1 MSNFFTRSKDD
12 MKYLFKNKEELSKKE
27 RKRKRRG
34 WGTLIGLILV
44 LIQLIVS
51 GLLLFNIFKLDILPL
66 KYLIAVNA
74 FLLLIFLYDFTSQFT
89 KAHIIGKILAVLMSG
104 VIVFIY
110 LVSSKLDSVLN
121 KLNLP
126 EINTDIVDVVVLADD
141 KASSLMIL
149 PITSLLII
157 QLQATLMSRQHLTL
171 LNQSLTRTAWNLQN
185 TNHGM
190 TL

>member
-1 MSNFFTRSKDD
+1 

-157 QLQATLMSRQHLTL
+157 QLQATLMSRQHLIL
-171 LNQSLTRTAWNLQN
+171 LNQSLTRAAWNLQN